1 MEGFWYLVCSFWCLF
16 VQCQC
21 LSNKMERAQTRR
33 HKSRKSGRSGP
44 SNREIGRLFKRA
56 LIPRTSREALE
67 DGRRIVKGVMRAIF
81 KNCVELA
88 TCSRHKTL
96 TPRCLKEA
104 LRTMHEKNQMLSL
117 VPLHL
122 QRDWRVCQDE
132 RKKEGKPRQT
142 FDEWAQQTGAVVF

>member
-1 MEGFWYLVCSFWCLF
+1 MDK
-16 VQCQC
+16 VQA
-21 LSNKMERAQTRR
+21 KR

-44 SNREIGRLFKRA
+44 SNREVGRLFKRA
-56 LIPRTSREALE
+56 FIPRTSREALE
-67 DGRRIVKGVMRAIF
+67 DGRRIVKGVMRTIL

-88 TCSRHKTL
+88 ECSRHKTL

-104 LRTMHEKNQMLSL
+104 LRTMREKNQYLTL

-132 RKKEGKPRQT
+132 RKKKGETRQT
-142 FDEWAQQTGAVVF
+142 FDEWAKQKGVVVL